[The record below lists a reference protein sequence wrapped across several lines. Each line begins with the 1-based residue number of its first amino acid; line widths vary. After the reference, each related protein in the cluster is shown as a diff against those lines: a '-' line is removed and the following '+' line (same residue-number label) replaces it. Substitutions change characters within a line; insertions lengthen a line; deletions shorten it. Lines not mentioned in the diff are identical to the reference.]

1 MKIKE
6 KKYPASE
13 ILLRIWDV
21 IIVVEVVVLIVLI
34 VLSFQGFNV
43 DLSYEWQQFKGQYF
57 FLTLTVFVLLLLFWT
72 CVGKEAFK
80 IYLDIAKNT
89 NQTNL
94 LLESKQEIIFSKD
107 E

>member
-13 ILLRIWDV
+13 ILLRIWDA
-21 IIVVEVVVLIVLI
+21 IIAIEVVVLIVLI
-34 VLSFQGFNV
+34 VLSFQNFAS
-43 DLSYEWQQFKGQYF
+43 SYEWQQFKGQYF